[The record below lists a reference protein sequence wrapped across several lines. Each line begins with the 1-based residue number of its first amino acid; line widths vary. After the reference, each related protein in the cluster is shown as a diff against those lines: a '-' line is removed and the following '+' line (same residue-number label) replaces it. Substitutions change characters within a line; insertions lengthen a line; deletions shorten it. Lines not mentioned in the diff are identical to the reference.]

1 MKNSIIC
8 KTTAKGKQSLYLKVN
23 GKEYFLFSQSFR
35 KSVRDYY
42 RNAVTI
48 DRALDYSASTSLAVS
63 KAMEKLRVYIPY
75 VEKEYGVRVLNK
87 TLKTRHSNKTRR
99 ETSVYDELM
108 AA

>member
-1 MKNSIIC
+1 MKNSIVC
-8 KTTAKGKQSLYLKVN
+8 KTTAKGKQSLYLKVD

-48 DRALDYSASTSLAVS
+48 DRALDYSAGTSLAVI
-63 KAMEKLRVYIPY
+63 KAMDKLRVYIPY
-75 VEKEYGVRVLNK
+75 IEKEYGVCVLNK
-87 TLKTRHSNKTRR
+87 TLKPRHSNKTRR
-99 ETSVYDELM
+99 TICDYDELF